1 MTDEMVGAERL
12 VKCLLARWEAHAWLQ
27 ESLETEARNQLAG
40 AMRAEE
46 LEDFIEQQI
55 ATDQTELLVEF
66 FWVLSAKGCATAE
79 RMAEW
84 IDRHNALVGH
94 FQAELEDARQRKLP
108 LGAQHKKRL
117 WRLEAVGA
125 YFSKQVKAACCARLD
140 GSRIVLSLKDL
151 ERFMALHMDVT
162 LCRDRLDAL
171 VQVKL
176 LDDELRPNL
185 RLFRSTERLEALAAA
200 ELEMLAMALDAPDGP
215 AH

>member
-1 MTDEMVGAERL
+1 MASAERL
-12 VKCLLARWEAHAWLQ
+12 VKCLLARWEAHARLQ
-27 ESLETEARNQLAG
+27 ESLEAAARNQLAG
-40 AMRAEE
+40 TMRAEE
-46 LEDFIEQQI
+46 IEDFIEQQI

-66 FWVLSAKGCATAE
+66 FWVLSAKGCATSG

-84 IDRHNALVGH
+84 IDRHNALVRQ
-94 FQAELEDARQRKLP
+94 FQAELQDARQRKLP

-117 WRLEAVGA
+117 WRLETAGA
-125 YFSKQVKAACCARLD
+125 YFSNHIKAACCARLD
-140 GSRIVLSLKDL
+140 GSRVVLSLKDL

-171 VQVKL
+171 VQLKL

-185 RLFRSTERLEALAAA
+185 RLFRSTERLEALVAA
-200 ELEMLAMALDAPDGP
+200 ELEVLAAALDAPNGP

>member
-1 MTDEMVGAERL
+1 MASLERL
-12 VKCLLARWEAHAWLQ
+12 AKVLLARWQAHAWLQ
-27 ESLETEARNQLAG
+27 EALEAEARDQLVG
-40 AMRAEE
+40 KMRAED

-66 FWVLSAKGCATAE
+66 FWVLSAKDCATPE

-84 IDRHNALVGH
+84 IDRHNALVRH
-94 FQAELEDARQRKLP
+94 FQAELEDARQRKLQ
-108 LGAQHKKRL
+108 LGPQHKKRL

-125 YFSKQVKAACCARLD
+125 YFSQQVKAACCARLD
-140 GSRIVLSLKDL
+140 GSRVVLSLKDL

-200 ELEMLAMALDAPDGP
+200 ELEMLATALDAPNGP